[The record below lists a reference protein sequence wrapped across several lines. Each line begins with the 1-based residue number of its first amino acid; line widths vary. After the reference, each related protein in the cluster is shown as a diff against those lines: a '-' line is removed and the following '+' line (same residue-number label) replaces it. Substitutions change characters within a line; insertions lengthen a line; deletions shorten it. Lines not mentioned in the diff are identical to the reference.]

1 MKSRCAYAKCW
12 RQTKGQPSTL
22 DTPSTIVVAV
32 LQCSLT
38 VYSSNLFHLFPYVLL
53 MFWMSRTSEC
63 LWNGVHYR
71 HSMIWYK
78 STPHS
83 PRQSPIYIILT
94 SPAPPF
100 LTPRPRPPQRP
111 NPKQRPPTNRML
123 PIRQPPI
130 RLHVSGRRSHPN
142 DDQKDVIEAEESGG
156 YQEAGCGIWYRR
168 GRVPRRE

>member
-1 MKSRCAYAKCW
+1 MLTQNVGVKP
-12 RQTKGQPSTL
+12 QGQSTL
-22 DTPSTIVVAV
+22 DTPSTTVVAV

-53 MFWMSRTSEC
+53 MFWMSRTSVC
-63 LWNGVHYR
+63 LRNGVHYR
-71 HSMIWYK
+71 HSKIWYK

-83 PRQSPIYIILT
+83 PRQPPIYIILT
-94 SPAPPF
+94 SPAPLFP
-100 LTPRPRPPQRP
+100 TPPPRPPQKP

-123 PIRQPPI
+123 PIRQP
-130 RLHVSGRRSHPN
+130 HPN
-142 DDQKDVIEAEESGG
+142 DDQKDVIEAEENGG